1 MTGVLEQGFNISFQ
15 FARSYM
21 RQLMFRMMFVVMFS
35 GALVTTPAFS
45 LGDES
50 ATTQPAATQPTAA
63 GPTKFYGV
71 VTAVDTTAN
80 TFSIGDQTYQI
91 TSESQM
97 TKADKTATL
106 ADAVV
111 GEPARGSYTA
121 DASGKMSV
129 TKVRFGKKTGGKSGG
144 KKGGK
149 KGGATSQ
156 PSDAG
161 GN

>member
-1 MTGVLEQGFNISFQ
+1 
-15 FARSYM
+15 M
-21 RQLMFRMMFVVMFS
+21 RQAILRILVVVMFS
-35 GALVTTPAFS
+35 GALVSMPAF
-45 LGDES
+45 GDDS
-50 ATTQPAATQPTAA
+50 ATTQPAATQPTAS
-63 GPTKFYGV
+63 GPTKFYGTI
-71 VTAVDTTAN
+71 TAIDTTAN
-80 TFSIGDQTYQI
+80 TFSINDQTYQI

-97 TKADKTATL
+97 TKNDKTATL

-111 GEPARGSYTA
+111 GEPARGTYTT
-121 DASGKMSV
+121 DASGKMNV

-149 KGGATSQ
+149 KSGATSQ